1 MSLKLITAPTVEP
14 VLITD
19 QATKEFLRLDGAESE
34 NSVAVLLKT
43 AREEAESFQN
53 RAYLT
58 QTWELSFDT
67 FPIMPLDIPRPPL
80 QSLVSVKLHLE
91 DGAESTMDI
100 NVFIVDTDSEPGR
113 IAFKSGKTWPSVK
126 LREINAVKIQFKA
139 GYTDAS
145 KVSELV
151 KTAIRIHAAH
161 RYENPDG
168 EDTPAAFRNLLWPD
182 RIVPV

>member
-1 MSLKLITAPTVEP
+1 MEP
-14 VLITD
+14 VTIQD
-19 QATKEFLRLDGAESE
+19 QETKEFLRLDGSES
-34 NSVAVLLKT
+34 NYNVPGLLKT
-43 AREEAESFQN
+43 ARVEAEKFQN
-53 RAYLT
+53 RAYST
-58 QTWELSFDT
+58 QTWELSFDE
-67 FPIMPLDIPRPPL
+67 FPGMPLDLPRPPL
-80 QSLVSVKLHLE
+80 QSLVSVKLYLE
-91 DGAESTMDI
+91 DGIETTMDI
-100 NVFIVDTDSEPGR
+100 NDFIVDTDSEPGR
-113 IAFKSGKTWPSVK
+113 IAFKSGKAWPSVK

-139 GYTDAS
+139 GYADIS

>member
-1 MSLKLITAPTVEP
+1 MSLKLITAPTTEP
-14 VLITD
+14 VTIQD
-19 QATKEFLRLDGAESE
+19 QTTKDYLRLDGTDSD
-34 NSVAVLLKT
+34 NSITALLKT
-43 AREEAESFQN
+43 AREEAENFQN

-67 FPIMPLDIPRPPL
+67 FPRMPLELPRPPL
-80 QSLVSVKLHLE
+80 QSLVSVKLYGA
-91 DGAESTMDI
+91 DGTEITMDI
-100 NVFIVDTDSEPGR
+100 NDFIVDTDSEPGR
-113 IAFKSGKTWPSVK
+113 IAFKYGKTWSTII
-126 LREINAVKIQFKA
+126 LREINAVKIQYKA
-139 GYTDAS
+139 GYTDVN